1 MLELIFAKLGQPMRA
16 QSLPLA
22 MMKFLGLFVPVMRE
36 LAEMNYQWTNDYDFR
51 SDKIQAR
58 FGLTPTPHDLIID
71 KTLAWVRA
79 SAAA

>member
-1 MLELIFAKLGQPMRA
+1 
-16 QSLPLA
+16 

-58 FGLTPTPHDLIID
+58 FGLTPTP
-71 KTLAWVRA
+71 TT
-79 SAAA
+79 